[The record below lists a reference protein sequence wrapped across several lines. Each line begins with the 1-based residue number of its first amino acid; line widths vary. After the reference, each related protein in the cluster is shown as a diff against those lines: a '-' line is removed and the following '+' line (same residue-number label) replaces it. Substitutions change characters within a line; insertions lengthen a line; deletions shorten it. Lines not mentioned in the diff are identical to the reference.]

1 MSTDFDADSSSRFS
15 FRVRTNRQTNR
26 QTRLNALPALPAWVM
41 FETNAL
47 PPAPLH
53 NYCLRKLIDYNLR
66 VDVSNCRLWWCSA
79 GVGRTGVFVTLSIV
93 LERMR
98 YEGVVDMFQTV
109 KMLFTQ
115 RPAMVQTEVSTASSP
130 SSLSS
135 SSSFNHSFNIFVYYW
150 PAEWASIVLLAG
162 VCRRLSSSVT
172 RSACGTAGA
181 GRMGTRRGNTA
192 GGRAGRPA
200 SAWTVGAPSAGRV
213 GGRAADTARR
223 ASRVTSRYGDTLL
236 ILDRTQ
242 VNNCNTWIK
251 NDWQNASYSRLKAK
265 WK

>member
-172 RSACGTAGA
+172 LA
-181 GRMGTRRGNTA
+181 A
-192 GGRAGRPA
+192 GGPAGPTASSVLMPRFHAPGSRPA
-200 SAWTVGAPSAGRV
+200 AGRV
-213 GGRAADTARR
+213 GGLTVDTARR